1 MFTFAV
7 ANAAV
12 FVTDVAVMTTGPTAV
27 GGGKYMVAVPL
38 GVVPGLNEPQVLA
51 ELPGVQL
58 HVTPAFRESPE
69 TVAVTGTEAAPGVKI
84 PGGGWLMLTSMKLL
98 ELPHPAAYVTTSPS
112 KTTQR
117 DLRFIAALPLTQLRR
132 MH

>member
-27 GGGKYMVAVPL
+27 GGGKYMVEVPL
-38 GVVPGLNEPQVLA
+38 GVVPGLNEPQVAA

-58 HVTPAFRESPE
+58 QVTPACAESPV
-69 TVAVTGTEAAPGVKI
+69 TVAVTDTAGAPGTTI
-84 PGGGWLMLTSMKLL
+84 PGGGWLMLTSILL
-98 ELPHPAAYVTTSPS
+98 LFELPHPAT
-112 KTTQR
+112 
-117 DLRFIAALPLTQLRR
+117 
-132 MH
+132 